1 MEQTSLVL
9 ALAPAFAAG
18 FALQRLL
25 EILDPILDQV
35 GRRFNKRI
43 FLGLVSLLSG
53 LGLARGLGLG
63 VLSHLT
69 TGPAS
74 VPPLLDYLVTSLIIS
89 GGTEG
94 FNAILKFISYKKEE
108 TKATALTETIT
119 AERTSQRLSTK
130 NTLAITVANG
140 SEEVNSI
147 ASNLVRVVSSWSRVE
162 LPGFESGLSLGGL
175 WDQGHLMTIPYDPQG
190 IDKLREKLRND
201 PFFKLNPQSSKLERG
216 HFRDGGGI
224 QTEGD
229 LFDFLRS

>member
-1 MEQTSLVL
+1 MEETNLVL

-35 GRRFNKRI
+35 GKRFNKKI
-43 FLGLVSLLSG
+43 LFGLISLFSG
-53 LGLARGLGLG
+53 LALARWLGLG

-69 TGPAS
+69 TESAS
-74 VPPLLDYLVTSLIIS
+74 VPRILDYLVTSLIIS

-94 FNAILKFISYKKEE
+94 FNAIMKFMSYKKEA

-119 AERTSQRLSTK
+119 AERTSRQLTMG
-130 NTLAITVANG
+130 NTLAINAANN
-140 SEEVNSI
+140 SEEMNSI

-162 LPGFESGLSLGGL
+162 LPAFQSGLSLGGL

-190 IDKLREKLRND
+190 IDNLREKLRND
-201 PFFKLNPQSSKLERG
+201 QFFKHNPNSSKLQRG
-216 HFRDGGGI
+216 HFQEGGGI

-229 LFDFLRS
+229 LFDFLSL